1 MTEKEFH
8 NKIVWLTFIF
18 GVLVVMVHA
27 YNVDL
32 YVSPGTGGAFAAGLE
47 RVQSLISAAMPT
59 MAVPGFF
66 MVSAYLFFRNV
77 SWQNITQKMG
87 RRVGSVLVPYIAWT
101 SLYYLLFSVA
111 GNFPALWG
119 MLGRESV
126 PFSLEGLA
134 DAIINY
140 TYNPVLW
147 YLKQLI
153 ILIAAAPVVYVTM
166 SRLWLG
172 GGVLFLLLAVAG
184 QGVIIPVL
192 NLDALLY
199 YSLGAYLAM
208 HGRRLVEKKY
218 GGSKSDQ
225 MKRYILGLLGVI
237 TAVCLYIGM
246 VRYSSIFMIV
256 LFAVVSPISVWI
268 LLPSALPEAKPYM
281 KFSLFLYAFH
291 FLPVR
296 AINKIGA
303 LLLPHNAV
311 SAMAVYVILPVI
323 VVLLT
328 WGLAEFLKKKI
339 PPLWKLLSGGR

>member
-8 NKIVWLTFIF
+8 NKIVWMTFIF

-32 YVSPGTGGAFAAGLE
+32 YVTAGMGGAFANGLE
-47 RVQSLISAAMPT
+47 RIQSVISAAMPT
-59 MAVPGFF
+59 IAVPGFF

-101 SLYYLLFSVA
+101 SLYYVVFSIG

-126 PFSLEGLA
+126 PFSLAGLA

-153 ILIAAAPVVYVTM
+153 ILIAIAPAVYVMM
-166 SRLWLG
+166 SRVWIG
-172 GGVLFLLLAVAG
+172 AVALLLIFMVAG
-184 QGVIIPVL
+184 QGIIIPIL

-199 YSLGAYLAM
+199 YCLGAYLAM
-208 HGRRLVEKKY
+208 HGRGLVEKKY
-218 GGSKSDQ
+218 GSSNNDKV
-225 MKRYILGLLGVI
+225 KRYSLAIFLAAL
-237 TAVCLYIGM
+237 AVCLYVGSG
-246 VRYSSIFMIV
+246 RYSSIFMIV
-256 LFAVVSPISVWI
+256 MFAIVSPATVWI
-268 LLPSALPEAKPYM
+268 LLPSELPRAKPYM

-296 AINKIGA
+296 TINKIGA